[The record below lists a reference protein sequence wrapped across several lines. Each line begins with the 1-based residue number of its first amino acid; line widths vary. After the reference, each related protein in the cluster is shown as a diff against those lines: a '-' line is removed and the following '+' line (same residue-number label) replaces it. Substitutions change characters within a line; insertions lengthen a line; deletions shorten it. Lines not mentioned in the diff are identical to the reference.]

1 MLSASWAAVP
11 AGQIDTRSMSQ
22 VCKCSAILRSANRL
36 RSSLIASSAA
46 FFCASETRGMPRW
59 LVSANVR
66 VAPPRTVRARSAAGE
81 SPAAGKVSNLD
92 RAKAN
97 GGRVLAGD
105 AEGEDE
111 TRVKN

>member
-1 MLSASWAAVP
+1 MVVVVQRGWKQGRVDDDGRRQFTVSCSRMDEACFVARCALGRRAQ
-11 AGQIDTRSMSQ
+11 AG
-22 VCKCSAILRSANRL
+22 AP
-36 RSSLIASSAA
+36 
-46 FFCASETRGMPRW
+46 RGMPRW